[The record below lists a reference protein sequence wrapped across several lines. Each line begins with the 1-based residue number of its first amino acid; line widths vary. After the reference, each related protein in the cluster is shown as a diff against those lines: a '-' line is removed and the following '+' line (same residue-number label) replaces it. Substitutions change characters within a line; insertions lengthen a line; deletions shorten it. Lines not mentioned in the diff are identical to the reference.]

1 MHHTRHK
8 EILVL
13 VRKIAALDD
22 LNRPNQTSSDSPS
35 QGQSHRGSTFTT
47 STATPTETSSEFA
60 EEATKLTKSRRK
72 RAKKLGLGSAST
84 KRKVEA
90 FSKEDTDFISEAL
103 HLSIHETKGGW
114 EGTYIYINKQP
125 EVEQSI
131 PEVKETEDVQDIVDL
146 TTALSVKPTST
157 PSDVT
162 PRQRKCVKKFLTP
175 VKHAD
180 YRGGSRKFSPS
191 GGLPINPFHGVDP
204 QIFFRL
210 GVEVV
215 NPIKNSMARKEL
227 VAKLVAA
234 VKNDLS
240 IIKQEDQETAMR
252 QEGFL
257 RWAGKAAYQA
267 IMDTRVGLD
276 WVSTQLGFLFSSI
289 VILASAPLIF
299 KLYQA
304 ILIMICCRQQVKRS
318 AIHKC
323 QEKKHLVTT
332 KRLLVQQWVPAYRT
346 GTRR

>member
-13 VRKIAALDD
+13 VRKITALDD
-22 LNRPNQTSSDSPS
+22 LNRPNQTPSDSPS
-35 QGQSHRGSTFTT
+35 QSQSRRGSTFTT
-47 STATPTETSSEFA
+47 STATPTETSSEFG
-60 EEATKLTKSRRK
+60 EEAMKLTKSRRK

-90 FSKEDTDFISEAL
+90 FPKEDTDFISEAL

-114 EGTYIYINKQP
+114 EGTYVYVNKQP
-125 EVEQSI
+125 DVEQSI
-131 PEVKETEDVQDIVDL
+131 PEVEEAEDVQDVVDL
-146 TTALSVKPTST
+146 TAALSVKPTST
-157 PSDVT
+157 PSGMT
-162 PRQRKCVKKFLTP
+162 PRQRKCAKKFTAP
-175 VKHAD
+175 VKHAG

-191 GGLPINPFHGVDP
+191 GGLSINPFNGVDP

-210 GVEVV
+210 GVEIV
-215 NPIKNSMARKEL
+215 NPIKNSKARKEL

-267 IMDTRVGLD
+267 IMDTRAGLD
-276 WVSTQLGFLFSSI
+276 WVSTQWGYFISST
-289 VILASAPLIF
+289 
-299 KLYQA
+299 
-304 ILIMICCRQQVKRS
+304 MI
-318 AIHKC
+318 
-323 QEKKHLVTT
+323 
-332 KRLLVQQWVPAYRT
+332 
-346 GTRR
+346 

>member
-22 LNRPNQTSSDSPS
+22 INRPNQTPFDSPS
-35 QGQSHRGSTFTT
+35 QDQSRRGSTFAT
-47 STATPTETSSEFA
+47 STATTTETSSEFT
-60 EEATKLTKSRRK
+60 EEATKLTKSRR
-72 RAKKLGLGSAST
+72 RAKKLGLSSAST

-90 FSKEDTDFISEAL
+90 FPKEDTDFISEAL

-114 EGTYIYINKQP
+114 EGTYIYVNKQLY
-125 EVEQSI
+125 VEQST
-131 PEVKETEDVQDIVDL
+131 PEIEEAEDVQDIVDL
-146 TTALSVKPTST
+146 TATLSVKPTST
-157 PSDVT
+157 PSDMT
-162 PRQRKCVKKFLTP
+162 PRQRKCVKKFSTP
-175 VKHAD
+175 VKHTG

-191 GGLPINPFHGVDP
+191 GGLSINPFNVVDP

-267 IMDTRVGLD
+267 IMDTRVALD
-276 WVSTQLGFLFSSI
+276 WVSTQCGFSFSSI
-289 VILASAPLIF
+289 
-299 KLYQA
+299 
-304 ILIMICCRQQVKRS
+304 MIQ
-318 AIHKC
+318 
-323 QEKKHLVTT
+323 HL
-332 KRLLVQQWVPAYRT
+332 RL
-346 GTRR
+346 